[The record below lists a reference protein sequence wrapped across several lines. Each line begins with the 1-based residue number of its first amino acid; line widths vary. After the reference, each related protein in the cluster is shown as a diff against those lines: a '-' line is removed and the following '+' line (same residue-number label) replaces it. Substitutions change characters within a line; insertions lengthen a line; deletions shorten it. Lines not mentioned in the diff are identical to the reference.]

1 VAPDWPER
9 LAAWGTA
16 VRLLTLNVCHTGMER
31 AKRLAPVVLD
41 GLPDVAVLTEVR
53 PGPATEHLL
62 DLLALGGMPE
72 RARGATEADDLPYT
86 VTIAARRSLDAVRWP
101 FAGTRYGCAVLEVEV
116 SGVAIVGLYVP
127 LNRSSPRRRDHGG
140 FWEVFAPYAAGLL
153 ERPAVL
159 VGDWNTG
166 SAALD
171 IGGSAVPG
179 MAAFD
184 ALVASGWTD
193 AWRSRHPGVS
203 EYSWHNPGSG
213 NGFRLDHAL
222 LSRPLAPALRDA
234 AYRHETRAKGIS
246 DHAALAVDLDSG
258 IASGAD
264 GSARGRALARRA

>member
-1 VAPDWPER
+1 MAPGWSER
-9 LAAWGTA
+9 RAAWGIA

-31 AKRLAPVVLD
+31 AKRLAPVVLN
-41 GLPDVAVLTEVR
+41 GLPDIAVLTEVR

-62 DLLALGGMPE
+62 ELMALGGMSAA
-72 RARGATEADDLPYT
+72 ARGATDADDLPYT
-86 VTIAARRSLDAVRWP
+86 LAIASRRPLDAVRRP
-101 FAGTRYGCAVLEVEV
+101 FVGTRYGCAVLEVEV
-116 SGVAIVGLYVP
+116 SGVIIVGLYVP
-127 LNRSSPRRRDHGG
+127 LNRSSPRRRDHDG

-184 ALVASGWTD
+184 ALAASGWTD

-234 AYRHETRAKGIS
+234 AYRHETRARGMS
-246 DHAALAVDLDSG
+246 DHAALAVEFDPG
-258 IASGAD
+258 MA
-264 GSARGRALARRA
+264 